1 MNFYSK
7 YLFQCKKKNKSPS
20 AAAVE
25 AGLTKTSVTRWKNG
39 SVPTDANILV
49 LAEYFKCSFEDL
61 APDKEKKPV
70 PYDGDGLM
78 DKTQLAANLFQ
89 NAEPWL
95 QDQVLQLLR
104 AAEARREAQDAQST
118 EQ

>member
-49 LAEYFKCSFEDL
+49 LAEYFECSFEDL
-61 APDKEKKPV
+61 APDKEETATPKGSGITV
-70 PYDGDGLM
+70 PEDYY
-78 DKTQLAANLFQ
+78 
-89 NAEPWL
+89 
-95 QDQVLQLLR
+95 LLPPEDR
-104 AAEARREAQDAQST
+104 AAVDAMIARLATKSR
-118 EQ
+118 